1 VDGRG
6 ARAIVAA
13 VASVV
18 LVSSLSGCAYTA
30 EVRAGQEKVDRAIAR
45 AGLADDVTG
54 EYSCTGALPFQADT
68 CSTHLDVASDDL
80 KVLERVGEVPLLAD
94 ADVDLIY
101 RGITFHTSGS
111 RADDVRRF
119 EPFITNGLVGGS
131 VTVDDNSADVRLG
144 AATGFQQICD
154 QATNISEEWETTRVS
169 SPRLETTH
177 AYWEVEAVALEKP
190 ALYDST
196 CALLDDFVATLGVEP
211 GFGYALYQT
220 DRDRVL
226 LSTDK
231 RSFGEADATALR
243 DRITDWVAS
252 HEIPRGLTI
261 DVY

>member
-1 VDGRG
+1 M
-6 ARAIVAA
+6 AA
-13 VASVV
+13 VASVALIGSV
-18 LVSSLSGCAYTA
+18 SGCAYTA
-30 EVRAGQEKVDRAIAR
+30 EVRAGQEKVDRAIAD
-45 AGLADDVTG
+45 AGLGGDVTG
-54 EYSCTGALPFQADT
+54 EYSCTGSLPFQADT
-68 CSTHLDVASDDL
+68 CSTHLNVTSDDL
-80 KVLERVGEVPLLAD
+80 GVLDRVGEVSVLAD

-101 RGITFHTSGS
+101 REITFHTSGS

-119 EPFITNGLVGGS
+119 EPFITDRLVSGS
-131 VTVDDNSADVRLG
+131 VTVDDDSADVRLG
-144 AATGFQQICD
+144 APTRFQQICD
-154 QATNISEEWETTRVS
+154 QATILSEEWETTRVS

-211 GFGYALYQT
+211 GFGYVLYQT

-243 DRITDWVAS
+243 HRIADWVAS